1 MQAHN
6 LTINVY
12 KLTKNLP
19 AEERFG
25 LISQIRRCCV
35 SIESNLAE
43 GCGRD
48 GDKEFARFVDISM
61 GSSFELRCQRGAYAP
76 SPPGRSARMRCIA
89 RDLGYIDSNQYQ
101 LFESKILEVNRML
114 GGLLKKLRAQ
124 RVRADRRLAT
134 TCQASLGA
142 A

>member
-1 MQAHN
+1 MQDFTQLSVWQKAHN

-12 KLTKNLP
+12 KLTMNLP

-25 LISQIRRCCV
+25 LTSQIRRCCV

-61 GSSFELRCQRGAYAP
+61 GSSFELRCQLL
-76 SPPGRSARMRCIA
+76 IA

-114 GGLLKKLRAQ
+114 GGLLKKLRA
-124 RVRADRRLAT
+124 
-134 TCQASLGA
+134 
-142 A
+142 

>member
-1 MQAHN
+1 MQDFICGAVSFRTQLSVWQKAHN

-19 AEERFG
+19 AEEKFG
-25 LISQIRRCCV
+25 LISQIRRCCI

-61 GSSFELRCQRGAYAP
+61 GSSFELRCQLLV
-76 SPPGRSARMRCIA
+76 A

-101 LFESKILEVNRML
+101 LFESKILEINRML
-114 GGLLKKLRAQ
+114 GGLLKKLRA
-124 RVRADRRLAT
+124 
-134 TCQASLGA
+134 
-142 A
+142 